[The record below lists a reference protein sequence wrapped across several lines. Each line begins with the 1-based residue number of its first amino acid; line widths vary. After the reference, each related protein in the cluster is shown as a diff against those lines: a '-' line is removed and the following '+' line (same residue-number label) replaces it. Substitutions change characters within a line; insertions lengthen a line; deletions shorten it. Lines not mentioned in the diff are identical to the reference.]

1 MDGTLLAILSG
12 RDRPGVTASLFESL
26 AHTRC
31 EVLDIQQIVVRG
43 RLVLAVLLGL
53 SAADVG
59 DVRARLHTEATT
71 LGMEIETVP
80 GASITRKDPERRRIH
95 VTMMAQTLTP
105 RAVAELARRMAARG
119 WNIDRIRRIASY
131 PVTAVIFEGSG
142 EDIADLRRELSE
154 ASAEL
159 GVDVAV
165 QHAGLDRRGQ
175 RLVVMDV
182 DSTLIQDEVI
192 DLLAEEAG
200 VLTEVSAITDRA
212 MRGEID
218 FAASLTERVALL
230 RGLPQEALART
241 AQRIRLT
248 PGARTL
254 CRTLRRLGFRVCLVS
269 GGFTDIIAPI
279 ASQLEVDGL
288 RANTLEIV
296 DGVLTGRVIG
306 EIIDRHGK
314 RAAMEA
320 FADEFAIPTSRI
332 VAIGDGANDLDML
345 DAAGLGI
352 AFNAKPVVRAAADT
366 SVNAPYLDS
375 VLFLLGITR
384 EEIEEA
390 DAADAVDYPD
400 ARGTA
405 KSATSADD

>member
-12 RDRPGVTASLFESL
+12 RDRPGVTASLFDAL
-26 AHTRC
+26 GHTPC

-53 SAADVG
+53 DAGNVG
-59 DVRARLHTEATT
+59 DTRAILHAEAGR

-80 GASITRKDPERRRIH
+80 GASIARKDPERRRIH
-95 VTMMAQTLTP
+95 VTVMAAHLPP
-105 RAVAELARRMAARG
+105 RAVAEMARRMADRG

-131 PVTAVIFEGSG
+131 PVTAVVFEGSG
-142 EDIADLRRELSE
+142 ENIADLRRELSE
-154 ASAEL
+154 AAPLL

-192 DLLAEEAG
+192 DLLAERAG
-200 VLTEVSAITDRA
+200 VLDEVAEITERA

-218 FAASLTERVALL
+218 FAESLKERVALL
-230 RGLPQEALART
+230 AGLPAEALDETAR
-241 AQRIRLT
+241 RIRLT

-269 GGFTDIIAPI
+269 GGFREVIAPL
-279 ASQLEVDGL
+279 AEQLEVDGL
-288 RANTLEIV
+288 RANALEIV
-296 DGVLTGRVIG
+296 EGRLTGRVTGVIV
-306 EIIDRHGK
+306 DRHGK
-314 RAAMEA
+314 REA
-320 FADEFAIPTSRI
+320 LEEFAREFGIPVARTI
-332 VAIGDGANDLDML
+332 AIGDGANDLDML

-352 AFNAKPVVRAAADT
+352 AFNAKPVVQAAADT
-366 SVNAPYLDS
+366 AVNAPYLDS

-390 DAADAVDYPD
+390 DAGGGA
-400 ARGTA
+400 G
-405 KSATSADD
+405 

>member
-12 RDRPGVTASLFESL
+12 RDRPGVTASLFDAL
-26 AHTRC
+26 GHTPC

-53 SAADVG
+53 DAGNVG
-59 DVRARLHTEATT
+59 DTRAILHAEAGR

-80 GASITRKDPERRRIH
+80 GASIARKDPERRRIH
-95 VTMMAQTLTP
+95 VTVMAAHLPP
-105 RAVAELARRMAARG
+105 RAVAELARRMADRG

-131 PVTAVIFEGSG
+131 PVTAVVFEGSG
-142 EDIADLRRELSE
+142 ENIADLRRELSE
-154 ASAEL
+154 AAPLL

-192 DLLAEEAG
+192 DLLAERAG
-200 VLTEVSAITDRA
+200 VLDEVAEITERA

-218 FAASLTERVALL
+218 FAESLKERVALL
-230 RGLPQEALART
+230 AGLPAEALDETAR
-241 AQRIRLT
+241 RIRLT

-269 GGFTDIIAPI
+269 GGFREVIAPL
-279 ASQLEVDGL
+279 AEQLEVDGL
-288 RANTLEIV
+288 RANALEIV
-296 DGVLTGRVIG
+296 EGRLTGRVTGVIV
-306 EIIDRHGK
+306 DRQGK
-314 RAAMEA
+314 REA
-320 FADEFAIPTSRI
+320 LEEFAREFGIPVARTI
-332 VAIGDGANDLDML
+332 AIGDGANDLDML

-352 AFNAKPVVRAAADT
+352 AFNAKPVVQAAADT
-366 SVNAPYLDS
+366 AVNAPYLDS

-390 DAADAVDYPD
+390 DAGGGA
-400 ARGTA
+400 G
-405 KSATSADD
+405 

>member
-12 RDRPGVTASLFESL
+12 RDRPGVTASLFDAL
-26 AHTRC
+26 RHTPC

-53 SAADVG
+53 RADAVG
-59 DVRARLHTEATT
+59 DTRAIIHSEASR
-71 LGMEIETVP
+71 LGMEVETVP
-80 GASITRKDPERRRIH
+80 GASIPRKDPERRRIH
-95 VTMMAQTLTP
+95 VTVMARQLP
-105 RAVAELARRMAARG
+105 PGAVAELARTMAERG

-131 PVTAVIFEGSG
+131 PVTAVVFEGSG

-154 ASAEL
+154 AAPQL
-159 GVDVAV
+159 GVDIAV

-192 DLLAEEAG
+192 DLLAERAG
-200 VLTEVSAITDRA
+200 ALAEVAAITDRA

-218 FAASLTERVALL
+218 FAESLRQRVSLL
-230 RGLPQEALART
+230 AGLPVDVLQET
-241 AQRIRLT
+241 AQSIRLT

-254 CRTLRRLGFRVCLVS
+254 CRTLHRLGFRVCLVS
-269 GGFTDIIAPI
+269 GGFREVITPWAEL
-279 ASQLEVDGL
+279 LEVDGL
-288 RANTLEIV
+288 RANALEV
-296 DGVLTGRVIG
+296 RDGVLTGEVLGPIV
-306 EIIDRHGK
+306 DRQGK
-314 RAAMEA
+314 REA
-320 FADEFAIPTSRI
+320 LEDFAREFDIPMARTI
-332 VAIGDGANDLDML
+332 AIGDGANDLDML

-352 AFNAKPVVRAAADT
+352 AFNAKPLVQAAADT
-366 SVNAPYLDS
+366 TVNAPYLDS

-390 DAADAVDYPD
+390 DAETPAPI
-400 ARGTA
+400 
-405 KSATSADD
+405 

>member
-12 RDRPGVTASLFESL
+12 RDRPGVTASVFESL
-26 AHTRC
+26 RHTRC

-43 RLVLAVLLGL
+43 RLVLALLLGL
-53 SAADVG
+53 GASDVG
-59 DVRARLHTEATT
+59 DARAIIHAEAAR
-71 LGMEIETVP
+71 LGMEVETVP
-80 GASITRKDPERRRIH
+80 GASIARKHPERRRIH
-95 VTMMAQTLTP
+95 VTVMARRLP
-105 RAVAELARRMAARG
+105 PGAVAELARRMAARG

-131 PVTAVIFEGSG
+131 PVTAVVFEASG
-142 EDIADLRRELSE
+142 EDMADLRRELSE
-154 ASAEL
+154 AAPSL

-192 DLLAEEAG
+192 DLLAERAG
-200 VLTEVSAITDRA
+200 RLSEVAAITEAA

-218 FAASLTERVALL
+218 FAESLRQRVALL
-230 RGLPQEALART
+230 AGLPEGEVAET

-269 GGFTDIIAPI
+269 GGFTEVITPLATE
-279 ASQLEVDGL
+279 LEVDGL
-288 RANTLEIV
+288 TANELEVV
-296 DGVLTGRVIG
+296 DGRLTGRVLGRIV
-306 EIIDRHGK
+306 DREGK
-314 RAAMEA
+314 RAALEA
-320 FADEFAIPTSRI
+320 FARDFGIPMSRTI
-332 VAIGDGANDLDML
+332 AIGDGANDLDML

-352 AFNAKPVVRAAADT
+352 AFNAKPVVQAAADT
-366 SVNAPYLDS
+366 AVNAPYLDS

-390 DAADAVDYPD
+390 DAE
-400 ARGTA
+400 
-405 KSATSADD
+405 SAL

>member
-1 MDGTLLAILSG
+1 VDGTLLAILSG
-12 RDRPGVTASLFESL
+12 RDRPGVTASLFDAL
-26 AHTRC
+26 RHTPC

-53 SAADVG
+53 DAGTVG
-59 DVRARLHTEATT
+59 ETRATLHAEAGR

-80 GASITRKDPERRRIH
+80 GASIARKDPERRRIH
-95 VTMMAQTLTP
+95 VTVMAAHLPP
-105 RAVAELARRMAARG
+105 RAVAELARRMADRG

-131 PVTAVIFEGSG
+131 PVTAVVFEGSG
-142 EDIADLRRELSE
+142 ENIADLRRELSE
-154 ASAEL
+154 AAPLL

-192 DLLAEEAG
+192 DLLAERAG
-200 VLTEVSAITDRA
+200 ALDEVAAITELA

-218 FAASLTERVALL
+218 FAESLKQRVALL
-230 RGLPQEALART
+230 AGLPAEALDETAR
-241 AQRIRLT
+241 RIRLT

-269 GGFTDIIAPI
+269 GGFREVIAPL
-279 ASQLEVDGL
+279 AQQLEVDGL
-288 RANTLEIV
+288 RANALEIV
-296 DGVLTGRVIG
+296 DGRLTGRVTG
-306 EIIDRHGK
+306 EIVDRQGK
-314 RAAMEA
+314 REA
-320 FADEFAIPTSRI
+320 LEEFAREFGIPVARTI
-332 VAIGDGANDLDML
+332 AIGDGANDLDML

-352 AFNAKPVVRAAADT
+352 AFNAKPVVQAAADT
-366 SVNAPYLDS
+366 AVNAPYLDS

-390 DAADAVDYPD
+390 DAGA
-400 ARGTA
+400 
-405 KSATSADD
+405 SAEG

>member
-12 RDRPGVTASLFESL
+12 RDRPGVTASLFDAL
-26 AHTRC
+26 AHTPC

-53 SAADVG
+53 DAGNVG
-59 DVRARLHTEATT
+59 DTRAILHAEAGR

-80 GASITRKDPERRRIH
+80 GASIARKDPERRRIH
-95 VTMMAQTLTP
+95 VTVMAAHLPP
-105 RAVAELARRMAARG
+105 RAVAELARRMADRG

-131 PVTAVIFEGSG
+131 PVTAVVFEGSG
-142 EDIADLRRELSE
+142 ENIADLRRELSE
-154 ASAEL
+154 AAPLL

-192 DLLAEEAG
+192 DLLAERAG
-200 VLTEVSAITDRA
+200 VLDEVAEITERA

-218 FAASLTERVALL
+218 FAESLKERVALL
-230 RGLPQEALART
+230 AGLPAEALEETAR
-241 AQRIRLT
+241 RIRLT

-269 GGFTDIIAPI
+269 GGFREVIAPL
-279 ASQLEVDGL
+279 AEQLEVDGL
-288 RANTLEIV
+288 RANALEIV
-296 DGVLTGRVIG
+296 EGRLTGRVTGVIV
-306 EIIDRHGK
+306 DRHGK
-314 RAAMEA
+314 REA
-320 FADEFAIPTSRI
+320 LEEFAREFGIPVARTI
-332 VAIGDGANDLDML
+332 AIGDGANDLDML

-352 AFNAKPVVRAAADT
+352 AFNAKPVVQAAADT
-366 SVNAPYLDS
+366 AVNAPYLDS

-390 DAADAVDYPD
+390 DAGGGA
-400 ARGTA
+400 G
-405 KSATSADD
+405 

>member
-12 RDRPGVTASLFESL
+12 RDRPGVTASLFDAL
-26 AHTRC
+26 GHTPC

-53 SAADVG
+53 DAGTVG
-59 DVRARLHTEATT
+59 DTRAILHAEAGR

-80 GASITRKDPERRRIH
+80 GASIARKDPDRRRIH
-95 VTMMAQTLTP
+95 VTVMAAHLPP
-105 RAVAELARRMAARG
+105 RAVAELARRMANRG

-131 PVTAVIFEGSG
+131 PVTAVVFEGSG
-142 EDIADLRRELSE
+142 ENIADLRRELSE
-154 ASAEL
+154 AAPLL

-192 DLLAEEAG
+192 DLLAERAG
-200 VLTEVSAITDRA
+200 ALDEVAAITERA

-218 FAASLTERVALL
+218 FAESLKQRVALL
-230 RGLPQEALART
+230 AGLPAEALDETAR
-241 AQRIRLT
+241 RIRLT

-269 GGFTDIIAPI
+269 GGFREVIAPL
-279 ASQLEVDGL
+279 AEQLDVDGL
-288 RANTLEIV
+288 RANELEIV
-296 DGVLTGRVIG
+296 EGRLTGRVAGVIV
-306 EIIDRHGK
+306 DRQGK
-314 RAAMEA
+314 REA
-320 FADEFAIPTSRI
+320 LEEFAREFGIPVARTI
-332 VAIGDGANDLDML
+332 AIGDGANDLDML

-352 AFNAKPVVRAAADT
+352 AFNAKPVVQAAADT
-366 SVNAPYLDS
+366 AVNAPYLDS

-390 DAADAVDYPD
+390 DAGASPE
-400 ARGTA
+400 G
-405 KSATSADD
+405 

>member
-12 RDRPGVTASLFESL
+12 RDRPGVTASLFDAL
-26 AHTRC
+26 RHTPC

-53 SAADVG
+53 RADAVG
-59 DVRARLHTEATT
+59 DTRAIIHSEASR
-71 LGMEIETVP
+71 LGMEVETVP
-80 GASITRKDPERRRIH
+80 GASIPRKDPERRRIH
-95 VTMMAQTLTP
+95 VTVMARQLP
-105 RAVAELARRMAARG
+105 PGAVAELARTMAERG

-131 PVTAVIFEGSG
+131 PVTAVVFEGSG

-154 ASAEL
+154 AAPRL
-159 GVDVAV
+159 GVDIAV

-192 DLLAEEAG
+192 DLLAERAG
-200 VLTEVSAITDRA
+200 ALAEVAAITDRA

-218 FAASLTERVALL
+218 FAESLRQRVSLL
-230 RGLPQEALART
+230 AGLPVDVLQET
-241 AQRIRLT
+241 AQSIRLT

-254 CRTLRRLGFRVCLVS
+254 CRTLHRLGFRVCLVS
-269 GGFTDIIAPI
+269 GGFREVITPWAEL
-279 ASQLEVDGL
+279 LEVDGL
-288 RANTLEIV
+288 RANALEV
-296 DGVLTGRVIG
+296 RDGVLTGEVLGPIV
-306 EIIDRHGK
+306 DRQGK
-314 RAAMEA
+314 REA
-320 FADEFAIPTSRI
+320 LEDFAREFDIPMARTI
-332 VAIGDGANDLDML
+332 AIGDGANDLDML

-352 AFNAKPVVRAAADT
+352 AFNAKPLVQAAADT
-366 SVNAPYLDS
+366 TVNAPYLDS

-390 DAADAVDYPD
+390 DAETPAPI
-400 ARGTA
+400 
-405 KSATSADD
+405 

>member
-1 MDGTLLAILSG
+1 VDGTLLAILSG
-12 RDRPGVTASLFESL
+12 RDRPGVTASLFDAL
-26 AHTRC
+26 GHTPC

-53 SAADVG
+53 DAGTVG
-59 DVRARLHTEATT
+59 DTRAILHAEAGR

-80 GASITRKDPERRRIH
+80 GASIARKDPERRRIH
-95 VTMMAQTLTP
+95 VTVMAAHLPP
-105 RAVAELARRMAARG
+105 RAVAELARRMADRG

-131 PVTAVIFEGSG
+131 PVTAVVFEGSG
-142 EDIADLRRELSE
+142 ENIADLRRELSE
-154 ASAEL
+154 AAPLL

-192 DLLAEEAG
+192 DLLAERAG
-200 VLTEVSAITDRA
+200 VLDEVAEITERA

-218 FAASLTERVALL
+218 FAESLKERVALL
-230 RGLPQEALART
+230 AGLPAEALDETAR
-241 AQRIRLT
+241 RIRLT

-269 GGFTDIIAPI
+269 GGFREVIAPL
-279 ASQLEVDGL
+279 AEQLEVDGL
-288 RANTLEIV
+288 RANALEIV
-296 DGVLTGRVIG
+296 EGRLTGRVTGVIV
-306 EIIDRHGK
+306 DRYGK
-314 RAAMEA
+314 REA
-320 FADEFAIPTSRI
+320 LEEFAREFGIPVARTI
-332 VAIGDGANDLDML
+332 AIGDGANDLDML

-352 AFNAKPVVRAAADT
+352 AFNAKPVVQAAADT
-366 SVNAPYLDS
+366 AVNAPYLDS

-390 DAADAVDYPD
+390 DAGGGA
-400 ARGTA
+400 G
-405 KSATSADD
+405 

>member
-12 RDRPGVTASLFESL
+12 RDRPGVTASLFDAL
-26 AHTRC
+26 GHTPC

-53 SAADVG
+53 DAGTVG
-59 DVRARLHTEATT
+59 DTRAILHAEAGR

-80 GASITRKDPERRRIH
+80 GASIARKDPERRRIH
-95 VTMMAQTLTP
+95 VTVMAAHLPP
-105 RAVAELARRMAARG
+105 RAVAELARRMADRG

-131 PVTAVIFEGSG
+131 PVTAVVFEGSG
-142 EDIADLRRELSE
+142 ENIADLRRELSE
-154 ASAEL
+154 AAPLL

-192 DLLAEEAG
+192 DLLAERAG
-200 VLTEVSAITDRA
+200 VLDEVAEITERA

-218 FAASLTERVALL
+218 FAESLKERVALL
-230 RGLPQEALART
+230 AGLPAEALDETAR
-241 AQRIRLT
+241 RIRLT

-269 GGFTDIIAPI
+269 GGFREVIAPL
-279 ASQLEVDGL
+279 AEQLEVDGL
-288 RANTLEIV
+288 RANALEIV
-296 DGVLTGRVIG
+296 EGRLTGRVTGVIV
-306 EIIDRHGK
+306 DRHGK
-314 RAAMEA
+314 REA
-320 FADEFAIPTSRI
+320 LEEFAREFGIPVARTI
-332 VAIGDGANDLDML
+332 AIGDGANDLDML

-352 AFNAKPVVRAAADT
+352 AFNAKPVVQAAADT
-366 SVNAPYLDS
+366 AVNAPYLDS

-390 DAADAVDYPD
+390 DAGGGA
-400 ARGTA
+400 G
-405 KSATSADD
+405 

>member
-12 RDRPGVTASLFESL
+12 RDRPGVTASLFDAL
-26 AHTRC
+26 GHTPC

-53 SAADVG
+53 DAGTVG
-59 DVRARLHTEATT
+59 DTRAILHAEAGR

-80 GASITRKDPERRRIH
+80 GASIARKDPERRRIH
-95 VTMMAQTLTP
+95 VTVMAAHLPP
-105 RAVAELARRMAARG
+105 RAVAEMARRMADRG

-131 PVTAVIFEGSG
+131 PVTAVVFEGSG
-142 EDIADLRRELSE
+142 ENIADLRRELSE
-154 ASAEL
+154 AAPLL

-192 DLLAEEAG
+192 DLLAERAG
-200 VLTEVSAITDRA
+200 VLDEVAEITERA

-218 FAASLTERVALL
+218 FAESLKERVALL
-230 RGLPQEALART
+230 AGLPAEALDETAR
-241 AQRIRLT
+241 RIRLT

-269 GGFTDIIAPI
+269 GGFREVIAPL
-279 ASQLEVDGL
+279 AEQLEVDGL
-288 RANTLEIV
+288 RANALEIV
-296 DGVLTGRVIG
+296 EGRLTGRVTGVIV
-306 EIIDRHGK
+306 DRYGK
-314 RAAMEA
+314 REA
-320 FADEFAIPTSRI
+320 LEEFAREFGIPVARTI
-332 VAIGDGANDLDML
+332 AIGDGANDLDML

-352 AFNAKPVVRAAADT
+352 AFNAKPVVQAAADT
-366 SVNAPYLDS
+366 AVNAPYLDS

-390 DAADAVDYPD
+390 DAGGGA
-400 ARGTA
+400 G
-405 KSATSADD
+405 

>member
-1 MDGTLLAILSG
+1 VDGTLLAILSG
-12 RDRPGVTASLFESL
+12 RDRPGVTASLFDAL
-26 AHTRC
+26 AHTPC

-53 SAADVG
+53 DAGNVG
-59 DVRARLHTEATT
+59 DTRAILHAEAGR

-80 GASITRKDPERRRIH
+80 GASIARKDPERRRIH
-95 VTMMAQTLTP
+95 VTVMAAHLPP
-105 RAVAELARRMAARG
+105 RAVAELARRMADRG

-131 PVTAVIFEGSG
+131 PVTAVVFEGSG
-142 EDIADLRRELSE
+142 ENIADLRRELSE
-154 ASAEL
+154 AAPLL

-192 DLLAEEAG
+192 DLLAERAG
-200 VLTEVSAITDRA
+200 VLDEVAEITERA

-218 FAASLTERVALL
+218 FAESLKERVALL
-230 RGLPQEALART
+230 AGLPAEALDETAR
-241 AQRIRLT
+241 RIRLT

-269 GGFTDIIAPI
+269 GGFREVIAPL
-279 ASQLEVDGL
+279 AEQLEVDGL
-288 RANTLEIV
+288 RANALEIV
-296 DGVLTGRVIG
+296 EGRLTGRVTGVIV
-306 EIIDRHGK
+306 DRHGK
-314 RAAMEA
+314 REA
-320 FADEFAIPTSRI
+320 LEEFAREFGIPVARTI
-332 VAIGDGANDLDML
+332 AIGDGANDLDML

-352 AFNAKPVVRAAADT
+352 AFNAKPVVQAAADT
-366 SVNAPYLDS
+366 AVNAPYLDS

-390 DAADAVDYPD
+390 DAGGGA
-400 ARGTA
+400 G
-405 KSATSADD
+405 

>member
-12 RDRPGVTASLFESL
+12 RDRPGVTASLFDAL
-26 AHTRC
+26 AHTPC

-53 SAADVG
+53 DAGNVG
-59 DVRARLHTEATT
+59 DTRAILHAEAGR

-80 GASITRKDPERRRIH
+80 GASIARKDPERRRIH
-95 VTMMAQTLTP
+95 VTVMAAHLPP
-105 RAVAELARRMAARG
+105 RAVAELARRMADRG

-131 PVTAVIFEGSG
+131 PVTAVVFEGSG
-142 EDIADLRRELSE
+142 ENIADLRRELSE
-154 ASAEL
+154 AAPLL

-192 DLLAEEAG
+192 DLLAERAG
-200 VLTEVSAITDRA
+200 VLDEVAEITERA

-218 FAASLTERVALL
+218 FAESLKERVALL
-230 RGLPQEALART
+230 AGLPAEALDETAR
-241 AQRIRLT
+241 RIRLT

-269 GGFTDIIAPI
+269 GGFREVIAPL
-279 ASQLEVDGL
+279 AEQLDIDGL
-288 RANTLEIV
+288 RANALEIV
-296 DGVLTGRVIG
+296 EGRLTGRVTGVIV
-306 EIIDRHGK
+306 DRQGK
-314 RAAMEA
+314 REA
-320 FADEFAIPTSRI
+320 LEEFAREFGIPVARTI
-332 VAIGDGANDLDML
+332 AIGDGANDLDML

-352 AFNAKPVVRAAADT
+352 AFNAKPVVQAAADT
-366 SVNAPYLDS
+366 AVNAPYLDS

-390 DAADAVDYPD
+390 DAGGGA
-400 ARGTA
+400 G
-405 KSATSADD
+405 

>member
-1 MDGTLLAILSG
+1 VDGTLLAILSG
-12 RDRPGVTASLFESL
+12 RDRPGVTASLFDAL
-26 AHTRC
+26 AHTPC

-53 SAADVG
+53 DAGTVG
-59 DVRARLHTEATT
+59 DTRAILHAEAGR

-80 GASITRKDPERRRIH
+80 GASIARKDPERRRIH
-95 VTMMAQTLTP
+95 VTVMAAHLPP
-105 RAVAELARRMAARG
+105 RAVAEMARRMADRG

-131 PVTAVIFEGSG
+131 PVTAVVFEGSG
-142 EDIADLRRELSE
+142 ENIADLRRELSE
-154 ASAEL
+154 AAPLL

-175 RLVVMDV
+175 RLVLMDV

-192 DLLAEEAG
+192 DLLAERAG
-200 VLTEVSAITDRA
+200 VLDEVAEITERA

-218 FAASLTERVALL
+218 FAESLKERVALL
-230 RGLPQEALART
+230 AGLPAEALDETAR
-241 AQRIRLT
+241 RIRLT

-269 GGFTDIIAPI
+269 GGFREVIAPL
-279 ASQLEVDGL
+279 AEQLEVDGL
-288 RANTLEIV
+288 RANALEIV
-296 DGVLTGRVIG
+296 EGRLTGRVTGVIV
-306 EIIDRHGK
+306 DRYGK
-314 RAAMEA
+314 REA
-320 FADEFAIPTSRI
+320 LEEFAREFGIPVARTI
-332 VAIGDGANDLDML
+332 AIGDGANDLDML

-352 AFNAKPVVRAAADT
+352 AFNAKPVVQAAADT
-366 SVNAPYLDS
+366 AVNAPYLDS

-390 DAADAVDYPD
+390 DAGGGA
-400 ARGTA
+400 G
-405 KSATSADD
+405 

>member
-12 RDRPGVTASLFESL
+12 RDRPGVTASLFDAL
-26 AHTRC
+26 RHTRC

-53 SAADVG
+53 GASEVG
-59 DVRARLHTEATT
+59 DVRAIIHAEASR
-71 LGMEIETVP
+71 LGMEVETVP
-80 GASITRKDPERRRIH
+80 GASIVRKDPDRRRIH
-95 VTMMAQTLTP
+95 VTVMARHLAP
-105 RAVAELARRMAARG
+105 GSVAELTRRMADRG

-131 PVTAVIFEGSG
+131 PVTAVVFEGSG

-154 ASAEL
+154 AAPTL

-192 DLLAEEAG
+192 DLLAEHAG
-200 VLTEVSAITDRA
+200 VLDEVAAITERA

-218 FAASLTERVALL
+218 FAQSLTERVSLL
-230 RGLPQEALART
+230 AGLPVEALGDTAR
-241 AQRIRLT
+241 RIRLT

-269 GGFTDIIAPI
+269 GGFAEIIAPL
-279 ASQLEVDGL
+279 AEQLEVDGL
-288 RANTLEIV
+288 RANALEV
-296 DGVLTGRVIG
+296 RDGRLTGRVTG
-306 EIIDRHGK
+306 PIIDRRGK
-314 RAAMEA
+314 QEA
-320 FADEFAIPTSRI
+320 LEDFAREFGIPASRTI
-332 VAIGDGANDLDML
+332 AIGDGANDLDML

-352 AFNAKPVVRAAADT
+352 AFNAKPVVQAAADT

-390 DAADAVDYPD
+390 DAES
-400 ARGTA
+400 
-405 KSATSADD
+405 SASP

>member
-12 RDRPGVTASLFESL
+12 RDRPGVTASLFDAL
-26 AHTRC
+26 GHTPC

-53 SAADVG
+53 DAGTVG
-59 DVRARLHTEATT
+59 DTRAILHAEAGR

-80 GASITRKDPERRRIH
+80 GASIARKDPERRRIH
-95 VTMMAQTLTP
+95 VTVMAAHLPP
-105 RAVAELARRMAARG
+105 RAVAELARRMADRG

-131 PVTAVIFEGSG
+131 PVTAVVFEGSG
-142 EDIADLRRELSE
+142 ENIADLRRELSE
-154 ASAEL
+154 AAPLL

-192 DLLAEEAG
+192 DLLAGRAG
-200 VLTEVSAITDRA
+200 VLDEVAEITERA

-218 FAASLTERVALL
+218 FAESLKERVALL
-230 RGLPQEALART
+230 AGLPAEALDETAR
-241 AQRIRLT
+241 RIRLT

-269 GGFTDIIAPI
+269 GGFHEVIAPL
-279 ASQLEVDGL
+279 ADELDVDGL

-296 DGVLTGRVIG
+296 EGRLTGRVTGVIV
-306 EIIDRHGK
+306 DRQGK
-314 RAAMEA
+314 REA
-320 FADEFAIPTSRI
+320 LEEFAREFGIPVTRTI
-332 VAIGDGANDLDML
+332 AIGDGANDLDML

-352 AFNAKPVVRAAADT
+352 AFNAKPVVQAAADT
-366 SVNAPYLDS
+366 AVNAPYLDS

-390 DAADAVDYPD
+390 DAG
-400 ARGTA
+400 RGGA
-405 KSATSADD
+405 G

>member
-1 MDGTLLAILSG
+1 VDGTLLAILSG
-12 RDRPGVTASLFESL
+12 RDRPGVTASLFDAL
-26 AHTRC
+26 AHTPC

-53 SAADVG
+53 DAGNVG
-59 DVRARLHTEATT
+59 DTRAILHAEAGR

-80 GASITRKDPERRRIH
+80 GASIARKDPERRRIH
-95 VTMMAQTLTP
+95 VTVMAAHLPP
-105 RAVAELARRMAARG
+105 RAVAEMARRMADRG

-131 PVTAVIFEGSG
+131 PVTAVVFEGSG
-142 EDIADLRRELSE
+142 ENIADLRRELSE
-154 ASAEL
+154 AAPLL

-192 DLLAEEAG
+192 DLLAERAG
-200 VLTEVSAITDRA
+200 VLDEVAEITERA

-218 FAASLTERVALL
+218 FAESLKERVALL
-230 RGLPQEALART
+230 AGLPAEALDETAR
-241 AQRIRLT
+241 RIRLT

-269 GGFTDIIAPI
+269 GGFREVIAPL
-279 ASQLEVDGL
+279 AEQLEVDGL
-288 RANTLEIV
+288 RANALEIV
-296 DGVLTGRVIG
+296 EGRLTGRVTGVIV
-306 EIIDRHGK
+306 DRHGK
-314 RAAMEA
+314 REA
-320 FADEFAIPTSRI
+320 LEEFAREFGIPVARTI
-332 VAIGDGANDLDML
+332 AIGDGANDLDML

-352 AFNAKPVVRAAADT
+352 AFNAKPVVQAAADT
-366 SVNAPYLDS
+366 AVNAPYLDS

-390 DAADAVDYPD
+390 DAGGGA
-400 ARGTA
+400 G
-405 KSATSADD
+405 

>member
-12 RDRPGVTASLFESL
+12 RDRPGVTAALFEAL
-26 AHTRC
+26 RHTPC

-53 SAADVG
+53 HAEAVG
-59 DVRARLHTEATT
+59 DARAIVHAEASR
-71 LGMEIETVP
+71 LGMEVETVP
-80 GASITRKDPERRRIH
+80 GASIARKDPERRRIH
-95 VTMMAQTLTP
+95 VTAMAP
-105 RAVAELARRMAARG
+105 RLAPEAVAELARRMAARG

-131 PVTAVIFEGSG
+131 PVTAVVFEGSG

-154 ASAEL
+154 AAFLL

-192 DLLAEEAG
+192 DLLAQRAG
-200 VLTEVSAITDRA
+200 VLDEVSDITERA
-212 MRGEID
+212 MRGDID
-218 FAASLTERVALL
+218 FAESLRQRVSLL
-230 RGLPQEALART
+230 AGLPAEVLAET
-241 AQRIRLT
+241 AQRVRLT

-254 CRTLRRLGFRVCLVS
+254 CRTLHRLGFRVCLVS
-269 GGFTDIIAPI
+269 GGFEEVITPI
-279 ASQLEVDGL
+279 AEQLEVDGL
-288 RANTLEIV
+288 RANALEIV
-296 DGVLTGRVIG
+296 DGRLTGRVVGDIV
-306 EIIDRHGK
+306 DREGK
-314 RAAMEA
+314 REA
-320 FADEFAIPTSRI
+320 LEGFAREFAIPLTRTI
-332 VAIGDGANDLDML
+332 AIGDGANDLDML
-345 DAAGLGI
+345 EAAGLGI
-352 AFNAKPVVRAAADT
+352 AFNAKPIVQAAADT

-390 DAADAVDYPD
+390 DAEGGD
-400 ARGTA
+400 T
-405 KSATSADD
+405 

>member
-12 RDRPGVTASLFESL
+12 RDRPGVTASLFDAL
-26 AHTRC
+26 AHTPC

-53 SAADVG
+53 DAGTVG
-59 DVRARLHTEATT
+59 DTRAILHAEAGR

-80 GASITRKDPERRRIH
+80 GASIARKDPERRRIH
-95 VTMMAQTLTP
+95 VTVMAAHLPP
-105 RAVAELARRMAARG
+105 RAVAELARRMADRG

-131 PVTAVIFEGSG
+131 PVTAVVFEGSG
-142 EDIADLRRELSE
+142 ENIADLRRELSE
-154 ASAEL
+154 AAPLL

-192 DLLAEEAG
+192 DLLAERAG
-200 VLTEVSAITDRA
+200 VLDEVAEITERA

-218 FAASLTERVALL
+218 FAESLKERVALL
-230 RGLPQEALART
+230 AGLPAEALEETAR
-241 AQRIRLT
+241 RIRLT

-269 GGFTDIIAPI
+269 GGFREVIAPL
-279 ASQLEVDGL
+279 AEQLEVDGL
-288 RANTLEIV
+288 RANALEIV
-296 DGVLTGRVIG
+296 EGRLTGRVTGVIV
-306 EIIDRHGK
+306 DRHGK
-314 RAAMEA
+314 REA
-320 FADEFAIPTSRI
+320 LEEFAREFGIPVARTI
-332 VAIGDGANDLDML
+332 AIGDGANDLDML

-352 AFNAKPVVRAAADT
+352 AFNAKPVVQAAADT
-366 SVNAPYLDS
+366 AVNAPYLDS

-390 DAADAVDYPD
+390 DAGGGA
-400 ARGTA
+400 G
-405 KSATSADD
+405 

>member
-1 MDGTLLAILSG
+1 VDGTLLAILSG
-12 RDRPGVTASLFESL
+12 RDRPGVTASLFDAL
-26 AHTRC
+26 RHTPC

-53 SAADVG
+53 NADAVG
-59 DVRARLHTEATT
+59 DTRAIIHSEAAR
-71 LGMEIETVP
+71 LGMEVETVP
-80 GASITRKDPERRRIH
+80 GASIARKDPERRRIH
-95 VTMMAQTLTP
+95 VTVMARHLP
-105 RAVAELARRMAARG
+105 PGAVAELARTMADRG

-154 ASAEL
+154 AAPRL
-159 GVDVAV
+159 GVDIAV

-192 DLLAEEAG
+192 DLLAERAG
-200 VLTEVSAITDRA
+200 AHTEVAAITDRA

-218 FAASLTERVALL
+218 FAESLRQRVALL
-230 RGLPQEALART
+230 AGLPVDALHET

-254 CRTLRRLGFRVCLVS
+254 CRTLHRLGFRVCLVS
-269 GGFTDIIAPI
+269 GGFREVITPVAEV
-279 ASQLEVDGL
+279 LEVDGL
-288 RANTLEIV
+288 RANALEV
-296 DGVLTGRVIG
+296 RDGVLTGEVLGPIV
-306 EIIDRHGK
+306 DRQGK
-314 RAAMEA
+314 REA
-320 FADEFAIPTSRI
+320 LEEFAREFDIPLTRTI
-332 VAIGDGANDLDML
+332 AIGDGANDLDML

-352 AFNAKPVVRAAADT
+352 AFNAKPLVQAAADT
-366 SVNAPYLDS
+366 TVNAPYLDS
-375 VLFLLGITR
+375 VLYLLGITR

-390 DAADAVDYPD
+390 DAES
-400 ARGTA
+400 
-405 KSATSADD
+405 SAST

>member
-12 RDRPGVTASLFESL
+12 RDRPGVTASLFDAL
-26 AHTRC
+26 RHTPC

-53 SAADVG
+53 DASTVG
-59 DVRARLHTEATT
+59 DTRAILHAEAGR
-71 LGMEIETVP
+71 LGMEVETVP
-80 GASITRKDPERRRIH
+80 GASIARKDPDRRRIH
-95 VTMMAQTLTP
+95 VTVMAAHLPP
-105 RAVAELARRMAARG
+105 RAVAELARRMADRG

-131 PVTAVIFEGSG
+131 PVTAVVFEGSG
-142 EDIADLRRELSE
+142 ENIADLRRELSE
-154 ASAEL
+154 AAPLL

-165 QHAGLDRRGQ
+165 EHAGLDRRGQ

-192 DLLAEEAG
+192 DLLAERAG
-200 VLTEVSAITDRA
+200 VLDEVAEITERA

-218 FAASLTERVALL
+218 FAESLKERVALL
-230 RGLPQEALART
+230 AGLPAEALDETAR
-241 AQRIRLT
+241 RIRLT

-269 GGFTDIIAPI
+269 GGFREVIAPL
-279 ASQLEVDGL
+279 AEQLEVDGL
-288 RANTLEIV
+288 RANELEIV
-296 DGVLTGRVIG
+296 EGRLTGRVTGVIV
-306 EIIDRHGK
+306 DRQGK
-314 RAAMEA
+314 REA
-320 FADEFAIPTSRI
+320 LEEFAREFGIPVARTI
-332 VAIGDGANDLDML
+332 AIGDGANDLDML

-352 AFNAKPVVRAAADT
+352 AFNAKPVVQAAADT
-366 SVNAPYLDS
+366 AVNAPYLDS

-390 DAADAVDYPD
+390 DAGASPE
-400 ARGTA
+400 G
-405 KSATSADD
+405 

>member
-12 RDRPGVTASLFESL
+12 RDRPGVTASLFDAL
-26 AHTRC
+26 GHTPC

-53 SAADVG
+53 DAGNVG
-59 DVRARLHTEATT
+59 DTRAILHAEAGR

-80 GASITRKDPERRRIH
+80 GASIARKDPERRRIH
-95 VTMMAQTLTP
+95 VTVMAAHLPP
-105 RAVAELARRMAARG
+105 RAVAELARRMADRG

-131 PVTAVIFEGSG
+131 PVTAVVFEGSG
-142 EDIADLRRELSE
+142 ENIADLRRELSE
-154 ASAEL
+154 AAPLL

-192 DLLAEEAG
+192 DLLAERAG
-200 VLTEVSAITDRA
+200 VLDEVAEITERA

-218 FAASLTERVALL
+218 FAESLKERVALL
-230 RGLPQEALART
+230 AGLPAEALEETAR
-241 AQRIRLT
+241 RIRLT

-269 GGFTDIIAPI
+269 GGFREVIAPL
-279 ASQLEVDGL
+279 AEQLDIDGL
-288 RANTLEIV
+288 RANALEIV
-296 DGVLTGRVIG
+296 EGRLTGRVTGVIV
-306 EIIDRHGK
+306 DRHGK
-314 RAAMEA
+314 REA
-320 FADEFAIPTSRI
+320 LEEFAREFGIPVARTI
-332 VAIGDGANDLDML
+332 AIGDGANDLDML

-352 AFNAKPVVRAAADT
+352 AFNAKPVVQAAADT
-366 SVNAPYLDS
+366 AVNAPYHDS

-390 DAADAVDYPD
+390 DAGGGA
-400 ARGTA
+400 G
-405 KSATSADD
+405 